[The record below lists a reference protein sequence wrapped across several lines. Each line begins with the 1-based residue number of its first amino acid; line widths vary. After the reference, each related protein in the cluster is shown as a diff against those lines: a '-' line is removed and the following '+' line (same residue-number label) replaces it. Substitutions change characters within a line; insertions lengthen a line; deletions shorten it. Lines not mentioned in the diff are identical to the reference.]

1 MRHSQIA
8 QFSRSSCFPTVA
20 EIVLNDRANRLL
32 KVMVE
37 RYIRE
42 GKAVGSRILAR
53 EMESDLSPATI
64 RNVMADLEEM
74 GLLASRHTSAGR
86 VPTVLG
92 YRYFVDHL
100 LTLRPPQGKELL
112 HWHNYLG
119 PDQSIRE
126 LVASTSALL
135 SGSTHFAGLVMVP
148 RQDALVLRQVAFL
161 SLSDRR
167 VLAILVV
174 NEREVRNRVIHTER
188 AYTTAELDRAAG
200 YLNETFAGQTLE
212 AIRAQLLWEMQE
224 DRQSMDSALM
234 AVGTV
239 AFETPPAPDDYVLAG
254 EENLLGCLDIEG
266 HEELRR
272 LFEAFSRKRDIL
284 HLLDQ
289 CLVGEGTQVFIGA
302 ESGCDPL
309 EQCSV
314 VTSPYT
320 ADGQVL
326 GVVAVIGPTRMPY
339 ERVLPIVELA
349 ARLLGA
355 ALNHHP

>member
-1 MRHSQIA
+1 M
-8 QFSRSSCFPTVA
+8 T
-20 EIVLNDRANRLL
+20 EIVLNERASHLL

-53 EMESDLSPATI
+53 DLAAELSPATI

-74 GLLASRHTSAGR
+74 GLLASRHTSSGR

-100 LTLRPPQGKELL
+100 MTLQPPQGRELQRWRS
-112 HWHNYLG
+112 HLG
-119 PDQSIRE
+119 PDQSIGE

-135 SGSTHFAGLVMVP
+135 SGLTRFAGLVMVP
-148 RQDALVLRQVAFL
+148 RQDAMVLRQVAFL
-161 SLSDRR
+161 SLSERR
-167 VLAILVV
+167 VLVILVV

-188 AYTTAELDRAAG
+188 GYTTTELDRAAG

-212 AIRAQLLWEMQE
+212 AVRARLLREMQE
-224 DRQSMDSALM
+224 DRQCMDSALM
-234 AVGTV
+234 AVGRV
-239 AFETPPAPDDYVLAG
+239 IFDAPPAPDDYVLVG

-266 HEELRR
+266 REELRR

-289 CLVGEGTQVFIGA
+289 CLAGEGTQVFIGA
-302 ESGCDPL
+302 ESGCHLL

-314 VTSPYT
+314 VASPYT
-320 ADGQVL
+320 ADGQIL

-349 ARLLGA
+349 AALLGS
-355 ALNHHP
+355 ALNHHA